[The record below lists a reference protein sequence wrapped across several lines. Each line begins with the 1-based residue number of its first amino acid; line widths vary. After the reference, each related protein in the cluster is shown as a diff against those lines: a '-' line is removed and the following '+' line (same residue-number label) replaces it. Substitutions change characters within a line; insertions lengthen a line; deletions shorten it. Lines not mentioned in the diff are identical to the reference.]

1 MNRRSIWMI
10 ILLMSMACV
19 GIIFIQLYWIKWF
32 VNLNEKNF
40 DDKVYMAL
48 NEVKNKINENAE
60 AQLESNSLLSEN
72 LTLRD
77 KKSGLLKKKFEPLLS
92 KNNQWN
98 KNRILYEISSISRM
112 LNTQELLLELQPAVL
127 SVLLETALHDQGIN
141 LEYEYGVFNNESKDY
156 FIINDNYTIDF
167 GVSDQAT
174 DLGMQR
180 NLDRSKYKIQLFST
194 EYNSPGFL
202 SLYFLNKR
210 GFVWSSVT
218 PWLLG
223 SVLFT
228 GLILFCFS
236 YVIFVVFR
244 QKKVSEMK
252 TDFINNMTH
261 EFKTPIATISLASDS
276 INNPIITKNP
286 DKVKRF
292 TNIIKQENQRML
304 AQVEKV
310 LQMATIE
317 KKDFELKISDVNIH
331 ELILQAAE
339 HTNLKVKS
347 LDGEVKVNLKL
358 KDPVIEA
365 DHTHLTSII
374 HNLLDNAIKYS
385 SEKPMITVTTAESN
399 MGVKISIQDKGI
411 GMTPESKK
419 YIFDKF
425 FRVHTGNRHDV
436 KGFGLGLSYVK
447 AMVDA
452 HHGKIKVDSELG
464 MGSTFTVFLPRIYKL
479 G

>member
-1 MNRRSIWMI
+1 MI
-10 ILLMSMACV
+10 IILMSLACV

-48 NEVKNKINENAE
+48 NEVKNQINENAGE
-60 AQLESNSLLSEN
+60 QLGSSSLFSEN
-72 LTLRD
+72 LKLGD
-77 KKSGLLKKKFEPLLS
+77 KNKSFLHKKFDPVLS
-92 KNNQWN
+92 KSDNYNR
-98 KNRILYEISSISRM
+98 NRIIYEISSISKM
-112 LNTQELLLELQPAVL
+112 LNVQDLLLELQPAVV
-127 SVLLETALHDQGIN
+127 SVLLDNAFKDQGIE

-156 FIINDNYTIDF
+156 FILNENYAVDF
-167 GVSDQAT
+167 GDTEQAT

-180 NLDRSKYKIQLFST
+180 NLDKSEYKIQLFST
-194 EYNSPGFL
+194 EYSSPGFL
-202 SLYFLNKR
+202 ALYFINKR
-210 GFVWSSVT
+210 GFVWSSVL
-218 PWLLG
+218 PWLVG
-223 SVLFT
+223 SILFT
-228 GLILFCFS
+228 SLILFCFS
-236 YVIFVVFR
+236 YVVFVIFR

-276 INNPIITKNP
+276 INNPIITKSP
-286 DKVKRF
+286 DKVLRF

-317 KKDFELKISDVNIH
+317 KKDFELKISDVDLSSVI
-331 ELILQAAE
+331 EQAVDHA
-339 HTNLKVKS
+339 
-347 LDGEVKVNLKL
+347 NLKL
-358 KDPVIEA
+358 QGRGTVKVESKLEDQTIEA
-365 DHTHLTSII
+365 DHTHLTSIV

-385 SEKPMITVTTAESN
+385 PEEPEIFVKAEIVRDN
-399 MGVKISIQDKGI
+399 VKISVSDNGI
-411 GMTPESKK
+411 GISPESKK

-425 FRVHTGNRHDV
+425 FRVHTGNLHDV

-452 HHGKIKVDSELG
+452 HRGRIKVDSELG
-464 MGSTFTVFLPRIYKL
+464 KGSTFTVILPLKYQSN
-479 G
+479 

>member
-1 MNRRSIWMI
+1 MI
-10 ILLMSMACV
+10 IILMSLACV

-48 NEVKNKINENAE
+48 NEVKNQINENAGE
-60 AQLESNSLLSEN
+60 QLGSSSLFSEN
-72 LTLRD
+72 LKLVD
-77 KKSGLLKKKFEPLLS
+77 KNKSFLHKKFDLVLS
-92 KNNQWN
+92 KSDNYNR
-98 KNRILYEISSISRM
+98 NRIIYEISSISKM
-112 LNTQELLLELQPAVL
+112 LNVQDLLLELQPAVV
-127 SVLLETALHDQGIN
+127 SVLLDNAFKDQGIE

-156 FIINDNYTIDF
+156 FILNENYAVDF
-167 GVSDQAT
+167 GDTEQAT

-180 NLDRSKYKIQLFST
+180 NLDKSEYKIQLFST
-194 EYNSPGFL
+194 EYSSPGFL
-202 SLYFLNKR
+202 ALYFINKR
-210 GFVWSSVT
+210 GFVWSSVL
-218 PWLLG
+218 PWLVG
-223 SVLFT
+223 SILFT
-228 GLILFCFS
+228 SLILFCFS
-236 YVIFVVFR
+236 YVVFVIFR

-286 DKVKRF
+286 EKVMRF

-317 KKDFELKISDVNIH
+317 KKDFELKISDVDLNSVI
-331 ELILQAAE
+331 EQAVDHA
-339 HTNLKVKS
+339 
-347 LDGEVKVNLKL
+347 NLKL
-358 KDPVIEA
+358 QGRGTVKVESKLEDQTIEA
-365 DHTHLTSII
+365 DHTHLTSIV
-374 HNLLDNAIKYS
+374 HNLLDNAIKYTPEK
-385 SEKPMITVTTAESN
+385 SEIFVKAEIVRDN
-399 MGVKISIQDKGI
+399 VRISVRDNGI
-411 GMTPESKK
+411 GISPESKK

-425 FRVHTGNRHDV
+425 FRVHTGNLHDV

-452 HHGKIKVDSELG
+452 HRGRIKVDSELG
-464 MGSTFTVFLPRIYKL
+464 KGSTFTVILPLKYKSN
-479 G
+479 

>member
-1 MNRRSIWMI
+1 MI
-10 ILLMSMACV
+10 IILMSLACV

-48 NEVKNKINENAE
+48 NEVKNQINENAGE
-60 AQLESNSLLSEN
+60 QLGSSSLFSEN
-72 LTLRD
+72 LKLVD
-77 KKSGLLKKKFEPLLS
+77 KNKSFLHKKFDLVLS
-92 KNNQWN
+92 KSDNYNR
-98 KNRILYEISSISRM
+98 NRIIYEISSISKM
-112 LNTQELLLELQPAVL
+112 LNVQDLLLELQPAVV
-127 SVLLETALHDQGIN
+127 SVLLDNAFKDQGIE

-156 FIINDNYTIDF
+156 FILNENYAVDF
-167 GVSDQAT
+167 GDTEQAT

-180 NLDRSKYKIQLFST
+180 NLDKSEYKIQLFST
-194 EYNSPGFL
+194 EYSSPGFL
-202 SLYFLNKR
+202 ALYFINKR
-210 GFVWSSVT
+210 GFVWSSVL
-218 PWLLG
+218 PWLVG
-223 SVLFT
+223 SILFT
-228 GLILFCFS
+228 SLILFCFS
-236 YVIFVVFR
+236 YVVFVIFR

-286 DKVKRF
+286 EKVMRF

-317 KKDFELKISDVNIH
+317 KKDFELKISDVDLNSVI
-331 ELILQAAE
+331 EQAVDHA
-339 HTNLKVKS
+339 
-347 LDGEVKVNLKL
+347 NLKL
-358 KDPVIEA
+358 QGRGTVKVESKLEDQTIEA
-365 DHTHLTSII
+365 DHTHLTSIV
-374 HNLLDNAIKYS
+374 HNLLDNAIKYTPEK
-385 SEKPMITVTTAESN
+385 SEIFVNAEIVRDN
-399 MGVKISIQDKGI
+399 VRISVRDNGI
-411 GMTPESKK
+411 GISPESKK

-425 FRVHTGNRHDV
+425 FRVHTGNLHDV

-452 HHGKIKVDSELG
+452 HRGRIKVDSELG
-464 MGSTFTVFLPRIYKL
+464 KGSTFTVILPLKYKSN
-479 G
+479 